1 MRAGRRVP
9 DPAEIRTDFAL
20 THQHGGVS
28 DSSASDPPDP
38 TPADVS
44 PETPEQD
51 VPSPEVPSPE
61 VSTPA
66 DNYQQV
72 DPELRTRFWKVV
84 ALLKIAII
92 VCTIG
97 SLVALFWGDYSLA
110 ARLLVPGA
118 AALGYACYR
127 AYRLKT
133 RVDAGEF
140 DHDLDEEGGEPGDDT
155 GAAGTAEATDGER
168 TADDTDAE
176 GEDR

>member
-1 MRAGRRVP
+1 M
-9 DPAEIRTDFAL
+9 
-20 THQHGGVS
+20 S

-66 DNYQQV
+66 DNYSQV
-72 DPELRTRFWKVV
+72 DPELRARFWKIVG
-84 ALLKIAII
+84 LLKIAIV

-155 GAAGTAEATDGER
+155 GAAETAEATDGER
-168 TADDTDAE
+168 TADETDVE
-176 GEDR
+176 GEPS

>member
-1 MRAGRRVP
+1 VSP
-9 DPAEIRTDFAL
+9 TEIRTDFAL
-20 THQHGGVS
+20 THQHGDVS

-44 PETPEQD
+44 PETPEQE
-51 VPSPEVPSPE
+51 VSPPEVPSPE
-61 VSTPA
+61 VSTAA

-110 ARLLVPGA
+110 ARLLIPGTVA
-118 AALGYACYR
+118 FGYACYR
-127 AYRLKT
+127 AYRLKA
-133 RVDAGEF
+133 RIDAGEF
-140 DHDLDEEGGEPGDDT
+140 DHDLDEAGDDES
-155 GAAGTAEATDGER
+155 GT
-168 TADDTDAE
+168 DTDAE
-176 GEDR
+176 GTGENTDAVGRAEATDVGGKDR

>member
-1 MRAGRRVP
+1 M
-9 DPAEIRTDFAL
+9 T
-20 THQHGGVS
+20 

-38 TPADVS
+38 TPQDVS
-44 PETPEQD
+44 PETPDQE

-66 DNYQQV
+66 DNYNQV
-72 DPELRTRFWKVV
+72 DPELRARFWKIVG
-84 ALLKIAII
+84 LLKIATV

-127 AYRLKT
+127 IYRLKT
-133 RVDAGEF
+133 RIDAGEF
-140 DHDLDEEGGEPGDDT
+140 DHDLD
-155 GAAGTAEATDGER
+155 GER
-168 TADDTDAE
+168 EAADDADENPETTADPVADNSDPEAE
-176 GEDR
+176 TP

>member
-1 MRAGRRVP
+1 M
-9 DPAEIRTDFAL
+9 
-20 THQHGGVS
+20 S

>member
-1 MRAGRRVP
+1 M
-9 DPAEIRTDFAL
+9 T
-20 THQHGGVS
+20 

-38 TPADVS
+38 TPQDVS
-44 PETPEQD
+44 PETPDQE

-66 DNYQQV
+66 DNYNQV
-72 DPELRTRFWKVV
+72 DPELRARFWKIVG
-84 ALLKIAII
+84 LLKIAII

-118 AALGYACYR
+118 AALGYTCYR

-140 DHDLDEEGGEPGDDT
+140 DHDLDEERE
-155 GAAGTAEATDGER
+155 GAADDADENPET
-168 TADDTDAE
+168 TADPVADNRDPEAE
-176 GEDR
+176 TS